1 MDDRETD
8 IKRNKIIVVERHPL
22 ARAALADLL
31 VGDGYRVFQSDNAKS
46 AISCVEQN
54 KDVAAVLT
62 DLQLPGWKSLVGYTC
77 SVASNASVIAML
89 ASHSIVDPAELQR
102 RGIKFWLVKPIDYED
117 IQRLLRS
124 RDR

>member
-8 IKRNKIIVVERHPL
+8 IKRNKIIVVERYPL

-54 KDVAAVLT
+54 KDVAAVLA
-62 DLQLPGWKSLVGYTC
+62 DLQVPGWKSLVGYTC
-77 SVASNASVIAML
+77 

-102 RGIKFWLVKPIDYED
+102 RGIKFWLVKPIVYED
-117 IQRLLRS
+117 IQRLLRFE
-124 RDR
+124 R